1 VVAVL
6 AGSLAALA
14 WAVAILGAA
23 RASRIV
29 GPRSAA
35 GWIVLFGFLVTIPL
49 LLSERPPD
57 SSDSDGLGWLA
68 LAGLGYVAGMLFVFP
83 ALAGGKIPVVA
94 PIVSTEGA
102 VAAGLAVLAGEAAG
116 LPLIVMLSV
125 IAAGVFL
132 TALEPGGD
140 VEVPRG
146 GDRRYAALAI
156 AAAVAFGVGL
166 FATGRASESV
176 SAGWV
181 VAAVRIAGVARVTL
195 PLIVTRRLR
204 FSRQALPFL
213 VVAALAEVIG
223 YYAFTIGTQDSIAV
237 TAVLASQFAVIA
249 ALVAYQ
255 MGEFISRRQ
264 WAGVA
269 IVAIGVGAVTVTRL

>member
-1 VVAVL
+1 MVAVL

-14 WAVAILGAA
+14 WAIAILGAA

-29 GPRSAA
+29 GARSAA
-35 GWIVLFGFLVTIPL
+35 GWIVLIGFLVTIPL
-49 LLSERPPD
+49 LISERPPD

-68 LAGLGYVAGMLFVFP
+68 LAGLGYVAGMLFVLP

-102 VAAGLAVLAGEAAG
+102 VAAGLAVVAGEAAG
-116 LPLIVMLSV
+116 LPLILMLSV

-140 VEVPRG
+140 VDVPRG
-146 GDRRYAALAI
+146 GDRRYVAFAI
-156 AAAVAFGVGL
+156 AGAVVLGIGL

-181 VAAVRIAGVARVTL
+181 VAAVRIAGVALVTL
-195 PLIVTRRLR
+195 PLIATRRLR
-204 FSRQALPFL
+204 FSQQALPFL
-213 VVAALAEVIG
+213 AIAALADVIG
-223 YYAFTIGTQDSIAV
+223 YYAFAWGSRDSIAV

-249 ALVAYQ
+249 ALVAYR

-269 IVAIGVGAVTVTRL
+269 IVAIGVGAVTVTRV